1 MQMDDIDID
10 IEGKFRYYFN
20 DYFIGKIQIWGEGYL
35 FKCSFVRINFKFLVI
50 SEGIYL
56 EF

>member
-20 DYFIGKIQIWGEGYL
+20 DYFMGKIQIWGEGYL
-35 FKCSFVRINFKFLVI
+35 FKRSFVRINFKFLVI